1 MASRTSNPCS
11 ADPGSAAQPNI
22 NNDTTGTIVGLASFS
37 EKAFGATAP
46 SAGTSPE
53 AVTIAVEPDEVNET
67 PAAPAEEQAAYDE
80 GGATSVV
87 DITAP
92 VQHGDTESS
101 PDRAVSTRATLLAD
115 GEAAMM
121 EITSGVEQAYRHL
134 NSAVDLST
142 RFIDNIADVKEVAL
156 RARRNSI
163 REENEE
169 ARRACEANMRASE
182 VAESCRFLD
191 IPVHDQGDGA
201 NEDSTGLAH
210 SGDSSNGDLAG
221 SVRGGGNRVNGDSPG
236 PVHGEEADRV
246 VEGDLDLVGNGNAS
260 PERAMRKR
268 LGIISGISAAVIL
281 TTASALKAAGY
292 AYRDIQW
299 PITLEVMIAS
309 IFLAPAYASYIA

>member
-11 ADPGSAAQPNI
+11 ADPGPAAQPNV
-22 NNDTTGTIVGLASFS
+22 NNDTTGTIVGLASFP

-53 AVTIAVEPDEVNET
+53 AVQALATVTIAVELDEVNET

-87 DITAP
+87 DITTP
-92 VQHGDTESS
+92 VQHGDTEGS

-121 EITSGVEQAYRHL
+121 EIASGVEQAYRHL

-142 RFIDNIADVKEVAL
+142 RFIGNIADVKEVAL

-169 ARRACEANMRASE
+169 ARRACEANTRASE

-191 IPVHDQGDGA
+191 SPIHDQGDGV
-201 NEDSTGLAH
+201 NEDSAGLAH
-210 SGDSSNGDLAG
+210 SGGNGDLTDP
-221 SVRGGGNRVNGDSPG
+221 VEIGDAFS
-236 PVHGEEADRV
+236 
-246 VEGDLDLVGNGNAS
+246 
-260 PERAMRKR
+260 ERAMRKR
-268 LGIISGISAAVIL
+268 RGNGYYLVGIISGISAAVIL

-309 IFLAPAYASYIA
+309 IFLTPAYANYIA

>member
-1 MASRTSNPCS
+1 MTLQVC
-11 ADPGSAAQPNI
+11 
-22 NNDTTGTIVGLASFS
+22 TIVGLASFS

-53 AVTIAVEPDEVNET
+53 AVQALATVTIAVEPDEINET
-67 PAAPAEEQAAYDE
+67 PAAHAEEQAAYDE
-80 GGATSVV
+80 GGAASVV

-92 VQHGDTESS
+92 VQHGDTEGS

-121 EITSGVEQAYRHL
+121 KIASGIEQAYRHL
-134 NSAVDLST
+134 DSAVDLST

-169 ARRACEANMRASE
+169 ARRACEGNMRASE
-182 VAESCRFLD
+182 VAESRHFLD

-201 NEDSTGLAH
+201 NEDSTGHAH
-210 SGDSSNGDLAG
+210 SG
-221 SVRGGGNRVNGDSPG
+221 GNRDLTG
-236 PVHGEEADRV
+236 PVEI
-246 VEGDLDLVGNGNAS
+246 GDAFSD
-260 PERAMRKR
+260 RAMRKR

-309 IFLAPAYASYIA
+309 IFLTPAFANYIA